1 LKLKRLSCFV
11 LFCFLMSIFLPSVSL
26 ASGSGGTID
35 KIADELGS
43 IYHYLDEMDKAAL
56 RAARENLQI
65 FVDENRY
72 SDVYSG
78 GGSYEDAWDKVIG
91 NLMTSKVVEIYEG
104 KENARTELIKFATGV
119 ANSYYASSREDLINR
134 LTKFKDDYKVDFQKL
149 FGSDIKLETLYDLL
163 ARTRD
168 EIPNVI
174 KNDASYLS
182 QLTNTEL
189 TNTELIDTI
198 PKITKDAMLAA
209 LDAFP
214 DFKGKLSAIGW
225 SVDKIIKQR
234 TELSEL
240 IDPNNA
246 AELAL
251 AKAAVRSQTKLVE
264 GKTTLSIGES
274 TTYKIQIM
282 GKNATGLVNWH
293 SSNPQVAEFNKL
305 DDGRYGETLTAK
317 SAGTTLITAYR
328 AYTGG
333 TPENDWIIRFPVVV
347 NPAGTGGGGGGGGGG
362 PSAPVTPPAESKE
375 VVIEVLKGGKI
386 TVNGVIVEILPNALP
401 EDTKVLVI
409 LVEDISDLPLLSS
422 LLSDVYEITKDKAGI
437 FTKPVKI
444 TLSFD
449 KSKADP
455 DKYDIVIAW
464 YCEKIGKWIVLDDIE
479 VDFEA
484 GTVSGM
490 TDHFTKFAVLAMDKV
505 DLQLK
510 DIKGHWAENLIT
522 RLVRLGSI
530 SGYPDGTFKPNNNI
544 TRGEFAT
551 ILVETYG
558 LTQKTG
564 GGKTFK
570 DTEQHWAKEYISI
583 AASHGI
589 LKGYSDTEFGPDD
602 KITREQMAV
611 MIVNAAKAEQNA
623 AATAFQDQDKVSSW
637 AAEAVKAATKAGII
651 QGYPDNTFKPQ
662 NNATRAEAVT
672 VILNSLR

>member
-1 LKLKRLSCFV
+1 MKLKRLSCFV

-35 KIADELGS
+35 KIADELWS
-43 IYHYLDEMDKAAL
+43 IYPYLDETDKAAL

-78 GGSYEDAWDKVIG
+78 GDSYDDAWDTVIG
-91 NLMTSKVVEIYEG
+91 ALMTDEVKAIYGSKED
-104 KENARTELIKFATGV
+104 ARTALIEFATGV
-119 ANSYYASSREDLINR
+119 ANSYYASSREDLIIR
-134 LTKFKDDYKVDFQKL
+134 LTKFKDDYKDDFQKL
-149 FGSDIKLETLYDLL
+149 FGSDIKLETLYNLL
-163 ARTRD
+163 EHTRK

-174 KNDASYLS
+174 KTKTDPDYLNK
-182 QLTNTEL
+182 LAFGTNTD
-189 TNTELIDTI
+189 LINTI

-214 DFKGKLSAIGW
+214 YFKGKLSAIGW
-225 SVDKIIKQR
+225 SVDKIIEQR
-234 TELSEL
+234 TELSQL

-251 AKAAVRSQTKLVE
+251 AKAAVRSETELVE
-264 GKTTLSIGES
+264 DKTTLSIGES

-293 SSNPQVAEFNKL
+293 SSDPQVAEFNKL

-328 AYTGG
+328 AYNGG

-437 FTKPVKI
+437 FTEPVKI

-449 KSKADP
+449 KSKVDP
-455 DKYDIVIAW
+455 NKYDIVIAW
-464 YCEKIGKWIVLDDIE
+464 YCEKIGKWIVLDDVE

-484 GTVSGM
+484 GTVCGM

-505 DLQLK
+505 ALQLK

-611 MIVNAAKAEQNA
+611 MIVNAAQAEQNA
-623 AATAFQDQDKVSSW
+623 AATAFQDQNKVSGW

>member
-1 LKLKRLSCFV
+1 MKLKRLSCFV

-35 KIADELGS
+35 QIADELGS
-43 IYHYLDEMDKAAL
+43 IYPYLDEMDKAAL
-56 RAARENLQI
+56 RSARENLQKL
-65 FVDENRY
+65 VDKNRY
-72 SDVYSG
+72 SELYSG
-78 GGSYEDAWDKVIG
+78 DSFEDAWDTVIG
-91 NLMTSKVVEIYEG
+91 NLMTSEVEAIYG
-104 KENARTELIKFATGV
+104 SKENARTALIEFATGV
-119 ANSYYASSREDLINR
+119 ANSYYASNRGELISI
-134 LTKFKDDYKVDFQKL
+134 LTEFKNDYKDDFQKL
-149 FGSDIKLETLYDLL
+149 FGNIKLETLYNLL
-163 ARTRD
+163 ERTRK

-174 KNDASYLS
+174 KTKTDPDYLNK
-182 QLTNTEL
+182 LAFGTNTD
-189 TNTELIDTI
+189 LINTI
-198 PKITKDAMLAA
+198 PKITKDAMQAA
-209 LDAFP
+209 LGDFS

-225 SVDKIIKQR
+225 SVDMIIEQR
-234 TELSEL
+234 TELSKL

-251 AKAAVRSQTKLVE
+251 AKAAVRSETELVE

-293 SSNPQVAEFNKL
+293 SSDPQVAEFNKL

-362 PSAPVTPPAESKE
+362 PSAPVTPPAESTE
-375 VVIEVLKGGKI
+375 VIIEVLKGGIIK
-386 TVNGVIVEILPNALP
+386 VNGVIVEILPNALP

-437 FTKPVKI
+437 FTEPVKI

-449 KSKADP
+449 KSKVDP
-455 DKYDIVIAW
+455 NKYDIVIAW
-464 YCEKIGKWIVLDDIE
+464 YCEKIGKWIVLDDVE

-484 GTVSGM
+484 GTVCGM

-505 DLQLK
+505 ALQLK

-570 DTEQHWAKEYISI
+570 DTEQHWAKDYISI

-611 MIVNAAKAEQNA
+611 MIVNAAQAEQNV
-623 AATAFQDQDKVSSW
+623 AATAFQDQNKVSGW